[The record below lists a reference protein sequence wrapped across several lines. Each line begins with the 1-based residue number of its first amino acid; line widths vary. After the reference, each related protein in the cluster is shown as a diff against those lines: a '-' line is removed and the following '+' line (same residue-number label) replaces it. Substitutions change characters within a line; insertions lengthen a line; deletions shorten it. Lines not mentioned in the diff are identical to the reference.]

1 MAVAG
6 FVAMTMMQS
15 EFVKQPTS
23 FLFPARGV
31 RRTSFLS
38 AYPNPSGLLGMLA
51 HEKHAKLTTFTAR
64 SQNQSQLTRMNHDES
79 QFSHSHHYRV
89 YTDNQKVSA
98 RKQ

>member
-38 AYPNPSGLLGMLA
+38 AYPNPPGLLGMVA
-51 HEKHAKLTTFTAR
+51 HSDRGDLRVHKHTK
-64 SQNQSQLTRMNHDES
+64 SMPN
-79 QFSHSHHYRV
+79 
-89 YTDNQKVSA
+89 
-98 RKQ
+98 